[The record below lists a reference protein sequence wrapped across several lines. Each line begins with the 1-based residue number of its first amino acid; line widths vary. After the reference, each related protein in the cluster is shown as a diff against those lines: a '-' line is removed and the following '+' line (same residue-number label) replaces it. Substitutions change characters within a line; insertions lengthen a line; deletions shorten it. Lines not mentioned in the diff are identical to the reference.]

1 MKKIYL
7 VIAIIF
13 LMAGLSISVFAQKQ
27 KQSNKKR
34 PTTVTVRRTESV
46 SNNEKI
52 TIGDNR
58 SSIGRKNQDIEVEND
73 ETHWRNNRQMQ
84 SNSVVFEPN
93 NEPLWVRRKYL
104 Y

>member
-7 VIAIIF
+7 IMASIF
-13 LMAGLSISVFAQKQ
+13 LISGLSISVFAQKQ
-27 KQSNKKR
+27 SNKKR
-34 PTTVTVRRTESV
+34 PTTATVRRTESV

-52 TIGDNR
+52 TIGGNR

-73 ETHWRNNRQMQ
+73 ETHWRRNRQMQ

-93 NEPLWVRRKYL
+93 DEPLWVRRRNYL
-104 Y
+104 H